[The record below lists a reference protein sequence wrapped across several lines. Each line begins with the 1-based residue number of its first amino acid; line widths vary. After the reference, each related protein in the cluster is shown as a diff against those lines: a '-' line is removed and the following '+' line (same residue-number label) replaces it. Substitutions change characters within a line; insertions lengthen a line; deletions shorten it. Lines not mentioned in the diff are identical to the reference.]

1 MMTKI
6 RKAIFLV
13 GYLDKKDTSMW
24 ENWFITIDNLFKEH
38 GLFAH
43 RIEVA
48 GEGYTGR
55 IYCRNRLL
63 KKLNNSFIEKKMFE
77 RIGLYSYDP
86 RHKHINNNDM
96 VLFLRYF
103 DFYRN
108 GTIWC
113 EFNEDTFSD
122 KEIDKIIS
130 ILEKFIDITYG
141 ELIQQDT
148 STNNVMFIS
157 RIINYH
163 LGDGPV
169 DEKIRKDMDLTTLK
183 IIKEESIP
191 KQY

>member
-1 MMTKI
+1 MTKL
-6 RKAIFLV
+6 RKAIFLA
-13 GYLDKKDTSMW
+13 GHFDKKDTSMW
-24 ENWFITIDNLFKEH
+24 ENWFITIDNLFKEY

-43 RIEVA
+43 RIEVD

-63 KKLNNSFIEKKMFE
+63 KKLNNSFAEKKVFE

-86 RHKHINNNDM
+86 KHEHVNNNDM

-103 DFYRN
+103 NFFEHDI
-108 GTIWC
+108 IWC

-122 KEIDKIIS
+122 EEIDKIIS
-130 ILEKFIDITYG
+130 VLEKFIDMTYG
-141 ELIQQDT
+141 ELIQQNK
-148 STNNVMFIS
+148 STNNIMFIS
-157 RIINYH
+157 RAFNYK

-169 DEKIRKDMDLTTLK
+169 DEDLRKEMDLTTLK

>member
-1 MMTKI
+1 MTKI

-13 GYLDKKDTSMW
+13 GYLDKKDTSRW
-24 ENWFITIDNLFKEH
+24 ENWFKTIDNLFKEH

-63 KKLNNSFIEKKMFE
+63 KKLNNSFIEKKTFE

-86 RHKHINNNDM
+86 KHKHISNNDM

-157 RIINYH
+157 RVVNYH

-169 DEKIRKDMDLTTLK
+169 DEELRKDMDLTTLK

-191 KQY
+191 RQY